1 MITNLFKKKNVDIT
15 KIIWYNLI
23 VPRDKKEKGEHTM
36 NILVYLLI
44 GALIGCCAGA
54 AVYNMIEEWKDNH

>member
-1 MITNLFKKKNVDIT
+1 MI

-23 VPRDKKEKGEHTM
+23 NPRDKKEKGEHTM
-36 NILVYLLI
+36 NIFVYLLI